1 MYIHLLDS
9 LLHWKESGWGIKINF
24 LFILIIYDMAT
35 HLTTVILGDV
45 KRLKQKL
52 QPIMQ
57 H

>member
-9 LLHWKESGWGIKINF
+9 LLRWKESGWGIEISF
-24 LFILIIYDMAT
+24 LFILIIYDMDT

-52 QPIMQ
+52 QPITQ